1 MSSPYAARW
10 QARGAFQGYW
20 TPPGAGGAVPVR
32 LVVEDGV
39 VALLA
44 PGQGPAGH
52 VDVFRV
58 PVHQVTVSSAAQRI
72 TVTAAGRSHVVL
84 ARPIGPVIG
93 PALGIAGTAAHLAG
107 AEGLRVAGTAA
118 RAGNVAADASAFARQ
133 GGPAFLAAARQAG
146 VRVRRVGYGA
156 LLGVG
161 FAIGLLVV
169 LLVTVVTVAV
179 LA

>member
-1 MSSPYAARW
+1 MSSPHAVPW
-10 QARGAFQGYW
+10 QARAAFQGYW
-20 TPPGAGGAVPVR
+20 TAPGAGGAVPVW

-44 PGQGPAGH
+44 PGQGPTGY

-58 PVHQVTVSSAAQRI
+58 PVHQASVSSAAQRI
-72 TVTAAGRSHVVL
+72 TVTAAGRSYPVL
-84 ARPIGPVIG
+84 ARPLGPVIG
-93 PALGIAGTAAHLAG
+93 PVLGIAGAAGHLVG
-107 AEGLRVAGTAA
+107 AEGVRVAGTAA

-146 VRVRRVGYGA
+146 VRVSRVGYGV

-161 FAIGLLVV
+161 FAVGLLVA